1 MQSTLRNFY
10 LRPLVS
16 GILGFTFML
25 PACYFLLTI
34 LVRILFGST
43 AMYYDISPSFLQSP
57 FPVFALH
64 KAQLIL
70 GCLLLAVLF
79 NVAAILRLR
88 LLQDPRGHWRLGVA
102 YRRYWLNTAIAVQ
115 SILLLLVLAGYTFVQ
130 HIRY

>member
-1 MQSTLRNFY
+1 MQSALRNIY
-10 LRPLVS
+10 VRPLVS
-16 GILGFTFML
+16 GVLGFTFML

-34 LVRILFGST
+34 LIRILFGST
-43 AMYYDISPSFLQSP
+43 SMYYDISPSFLQSP

-88 LLQDPRGHWRLGVA
+88 LLQGPSGLEIGVA
-102 YRRYWLNTAIAVQ
+102 YRRYWLNTAIAIQ
-115 SILLLLVLAGYTFVQ
+115 SVLLLVVLIAYTFVQ